1 MNDKIT
7 EFRALFTEFADEEK
21 FPDSV
26 IAFWCGIAENLTSA
40 DRFGALYQQALYL
53 FTAHKLALWWSA
65 QKAAQV
71 DNYGRTDGDVIAK
84 RVGDVSVNFANAG
97 DASEG
102 ELSTTTYGRAYLDLC
117 KALCFGCVQL

>member
-1 MNDKIT
+1 MTDRIT

-26 IAFWCGIAENLTSA
+26 ITFWFGIAENLTSA
-40 DRFGALYQQALYL
+40 DRFGALYQHALYL
-53 FTAHKLALWWSA
+53 YVAHKLSLGYAV

-71 DNYGRTDGDVIAK
+71 GNYGRTDGDVVSK

-97 DASEG
+97 DTSEG
-102 ELSTTTYGRAYLDLC
+102 ELSTTAYGRAYLDLC